1 MDRRDDLLALI
12 NAGWTTQVV
21 RSACVLGI
29 PDCLV
34 DDERTLEQLSTAT
47 GAHGASLHRLMRALT
62 CLELCIERD
71 DGRYALTP
79 VGRLLRRDDPQSLRA
94 WALVVGGAQWARW
107 GELDVSVRTGS
118 SYKQR
123 HLGEDGFGDLDA
135 DPAAAATFH
144 EAMVELTRRSADA
157 IVAALDVGTSQR
169 VVDVGGGQGELIATV
184 LRRHPGLHGVLFDLP
199 TGLVGAGH
207 ALECAGVADRC
218 EIVAGDFFER
228 IPSGADLYLLK
239 STLHNWDDDR
249 AIRILA
255 NCRDAMRSGGSV
267 VAVERVMPE
276 RAGRG
281 DAALIR
287 SDLNMLVALTG
298 RERTASEFR
307 RVFQRAGLEVGSV
320 TPTGGDFAL
329 VTGRAA

>member
-1 MDRRDDLLALI
+1 MDRRDDLLGLI

-29 PDCLV
+29 PDCLA
-34 DDERTLEQLSTAT
+34 DDERTLQQLSVAT
-47 GAHGASLHRLMRALT
+47 GTHGASLHRLMRALT
-62 CLELCIERD
+62 CLDLCIERD
-71 DGRYALTP
+71 DGRYALTA

-94 WALVVGGAQWARW
+94 WALVVGGAQWTRW
-107 GELDVSVRTGS
+107 GELDVSVRTGA

-123 HLGEDGFGDLDA
+123 HLGEDGFGDLEA

-144 EAMVELTRRSADA
+144 EAMVQLTRRSADA
-157 IVAALDVGTSQR
+157 IVMALDIGTCR
-169 VVDVGGGQGELIATV
+169 CVVDVGGGQGELISTL
-184 LRRHPGLHGVLFDLP
+184 LRRHAALRGILFDLP
-199 TGLVGAGH
+199 TGLIGARE
-207 ALECAGVADRC
+207 ALRRAGVADRC
-218 EIVAGDFFER
+218 EIVGGDFFER
-228 IPSGADLYLLK
+228 IPPGADLYLLK

-255 NCRDAMRSGGSV
+255 NCRDAMRASGSV
-267 VAVERVMPE
+267 IAVERVMPE
-276 RAGRG
+276 RAGRE

-307 RVFQRAGLEVGSV
+307 RVFQRAGLEVESVAPSGS
-320 TPTGGDFAL
+320 DFAL
-329 VTGRAA
+329 IAGRAT

>member
-1 MDRRDDLLALI
+1 MDRRDDLLRLI
-12 NAGWTTQVV
+12 DAGWTTQVV

-29 PDCLV
+29 PDCL
-34 DDERTLEQLSTAT
+34 DDERTLDQLSRAI
-47 GAHGASLHRLMRALT
+47 GAHRASLHRLMRALT
-62 CLELCIERD
+62 CLDLCIERD
-71 DGRYALTP
+71 DGRYALTA

-107 GELDVSVRTGS
+107 AELDVSVRTGS
-118 SYKQR
+118 SSKQR
-123 HLGEDGFGDLDA
+123 HLGVDGFADLDA

-157 IVAALDVGTSQR
+157 IVAALDVGTSQT
-169 VVDVGGGQGELIATV
+169 VVDVAGGHGALIATL
-184 LRRHPGLHGVLFDLP
+184 LRRHAALRGVLFDLP
-199 TGLVGAGH
+199 TGLVGAAD
-207 ALECAGVADRC
+207 ALQRAGVADRC

-228 IPSGADLYLLK
+228 VPPGADLYLLK
-239 STLHNWDDDR
+239 STLHNWDDER

-255 NCRDAMRSGGSV
+255 NCRDAMSRGGSV

-287 SDLNMLVALTG
+287 SDLNMLVALSG
-298 RERTASEFR
+298 RERTAGEFR
-307 RVFQRAGLEVGSV
+307 RVFEGAGLEMGSV

-329 VTGRAA
+329 IAGRTA